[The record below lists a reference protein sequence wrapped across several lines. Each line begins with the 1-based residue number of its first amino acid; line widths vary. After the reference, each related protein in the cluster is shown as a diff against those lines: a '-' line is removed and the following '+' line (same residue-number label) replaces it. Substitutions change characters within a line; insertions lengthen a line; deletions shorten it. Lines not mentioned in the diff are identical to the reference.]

1 MKFLQ
6 RWQSLI
12 IACLLSVGFALGG
25 ALLTNLDSWYFNLN
39 QPSWKPPDAAFGL
52 IWSLIFSFCAAAG
65 WLSWNSAKLQKNKYI
80 YLSLYLI
87 NGALNEVWNF
97 LYFQMHRPDW
107 SLWECSLLGLSI
119 VALMITQWK
128 DSKLASLLVVPYL
141 IWVCIAAELNWQ
153 TVVLN
158 GFL

>member
-87 NGALNEVWNF
+87 NGALNEVGSF

>member
-87 NGALNEVWNF
+87 NGALNEVWSF

-107 SLWECSLLGLSI
+107 SLWECSLLGL
-119 VALMITQWK
+119 LMKSGVSCI
-128 DSKLASLLVVPYL
+128 SR
-141 IWVCIAAELNWQ
+141 CIARIGHCGSAVFWGSQLS
-153 TVVLN
+153 L
-158 GFL
+158 